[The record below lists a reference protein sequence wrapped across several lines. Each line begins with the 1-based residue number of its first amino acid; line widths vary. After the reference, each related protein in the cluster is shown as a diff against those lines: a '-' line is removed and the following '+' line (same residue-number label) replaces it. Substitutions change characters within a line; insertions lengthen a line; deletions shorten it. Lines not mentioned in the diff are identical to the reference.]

1 MCITKSDNLELN
13 VILLDELEVP
23 NITSSFKVVIPF
35 KIVSLLTVIELV
47 VKSVSKNVLV
57 SEIVNNP
64 DVLVNCVP
72 FFITKSDNLELKLI
86 ILLKLEPQVILFSK
100 NVS

>member
-1 MCITKSDNLELN
+1 MTKSDNLELN

-23 NITSSFKVVIPF
+23 NITLSFKVVIPF

-72 FFITKSDNLELKLI
+72 FS
-86 ILLKLEPQVILFSK
+86 
-100 NVS
+100 

>member
-1 MCITKSDNLELN
+1 MHKVKLDNLELN

-23 NITSSFKVVIPF
+23 NLTLLFKVVIPF

-57 SEIVNNP
+57 SVIVNVST
-64 DVLVNCVP
+64 VLVNCALSKKIKLFYLELNVILLDELEVP
-72 FFITKSDNLELKLI
+72 FLYIF
-86 ILLKLEPQVILFSK
+86 
-100 NVS
+100 